1 MAILSLDPSSTVGVG
16 CHIRS
21 LYIFF
26 CLLRKRSIGKRHHE
40 GGQFV
45 LGTSPVLCDFPLGR
59 PFGFFLHMLRITGA
73 HTFCRTFKVIPH
85 VSGVLPAVLGGVRGA
100 IRLAAGRA
108 DGRCHAGGGAAG
120 MLMQLQ
126 HLIRTII
133 RNSIRGIVGLEAV
146 FIRFFNTVPRY
157 NRHRVPCGGSVG
169 SRDADGRSGQGLFDD
184 DGSESTV
191 VIIQVNIVFASALFT
206 IALPVAGNIDIAAN
220 GQSARIRNINTARF
234 SSLRYAVIGN
244 TAAVDANVIAGRV
257 YSSAAI
263 IGVVFGNAAAVHGE
277 IRGITARAHSTAI
290 VGLVLG
296 DFTAVH
302 GEGRSAV
309 YIHSAAKC
317 RGTSKRIS
325 GNASAI
331 HGETCI
337 LIQIHSTTLI
347 LGNTTVVHDEYLLFS
362 RGIIQVHTHTRTAAI
377 LRMSDFTPAFA
388 VAESKGYIFVPRRLN
403 YMRIVVTNRMSVK
416 A

>member
-1 MAILSLDPSSTVGVG
+1 
-16 CHIRS
+16 
-21 LYIFF
+21 
-26 CLLRKRSIGKRHHE
+26 
-40 GGQFV
+40 
-45 LGTSPVLCDFPLGR
+45 
-59 PFGFFLHMLRITGA
+59 
-73 HTFCRTFKVIPH
+73 
-85 VSGVLPAVLGGVRGA
+85 
-100 IRLAAGRA
+100 
-108 DGRCHAGGGAAG
+108 
-120 MLMQLQ
+120 MQLQ

-157 NRHRVPCGGSVG
+157 NRHRVPCGGSVC
-169 SRDADGRSGQGLFDD
+169 SRDADGCSGQGLFDD

-206 IALPVAGNIDIAAN
+206 IALPVAGNIDIADN

-234 SSLRYAVIGN
+234 SSLCYAVIGN

-257 YSSAAI
+257 YSSAAF

-277 IRGITARAHSTAI
+277 IRGITARAHSAAI
-290 VGLVLG
+290 VSLVLG
-296 DFTAVH
+296 DVTAVH

-317 RGTSKRIS
+317 RGISKRIS

-337 LIQIHSTTLI
+337 RIQIHSTTLI
-347 LGNTTVVHDEYLLFS
+347 LGNAAVVHDERLLRCRS
-362 RGIIQVHTHTRTAAI
+362 VVQVHTSAITAAI
-377 LRMSDFTPAFA
+377 HRMSDFTPSFT
-388 VAESKGYIFVPRRLN
+388 VA
-403 YMRIVVTNRMSVK
+403 
-416 A
+416 

>member
-1 MAILSLDPSSTVGVG
+1 MDLAVTGIRCEVAFIFARDRMRPFSRGNFYGRILCCSDWGGGGYADAAILA
-16 CHIRS
+16 
-21 LYIFF
+21 
-26 CLLRKRSIGKRHHE
+26 
-40 GGQFV
+40 GQ
-45 LGTSPVLCDFPLGR
+45 
-59 PFGFFLHMLRITGA
+59 GFFDGDGTVRRQVHIVRI
-73 HTFCRTFKVIPH
+73 VIAYA
-85 VSGVLPAVLGGVRGA
+85 AVL
-100 IRLAAGRA
+100 
-108 DGRCHAGGGAAG
+108 
-120 MLMQLQ
+120 
-126 HLIRTII
+126 
-133 RNSIRGIVGLEAV
+133 
-146 FIRFFNTVPRY
+146 
-157 NRHRVPCGGSVG
+157 
-169 SRDADGRSGQGLFDD
+169 
-184 DGSESTV
+184 
-191 VIIQVNIVFASALFT
+191 

-220 GQSARIRNINTARF
+220 GQSVRRRNINTARI

-257 YSSAAI
+257 YSSAAF

-277 IRGITARAHSTAI
+277 IRGITARAHSAAI
-290 VGLVLG
+290 VSLVLG
-296 DFTAVH
+296 DVTAVH
-302 GEGRSAV
+302 GESRSAV

>member
-1 MAILSLDPSSTVGVG
+1 MGCHWDFYFRGIVAAGTGIVGFPAFRCTGGGFGFVVDEGVVVGVN
-16 CHIRS
+16 
-21 LYIFF
+21 
-26 CLLRKRSIGKRHHE
+26 
-40 GGQFV
+40 V
-45 LGTSPVLCDFPLGR
+45 
-59 PFGFFLHMLRITGA
+59 
-73 HTFCRTFKVIPH
+73 
-85 VSGVLPAVLGGVRGA
+85 A

-108 DGRCHAGGGAAG
+108 DGLCLASGRAAG
-120 MLMQLQ
+120 VGMQLQ
-126 HLIRTII
+126 YLICAII
-133 RNSIRGIVGLEAV
+133 RDSIRGIVGLEAGF

-157 NRHRVPCGGSVG
+157 NRHRVPCGGSVC
-169 SRDADGRSGQGLFDD
+169 SRDADRLLSGQFLFDD
-184 DGSESTV
+184 DGSRSTAG
-191 VIIQVNIVFASALFT
+191 IPIQVNIVFASALFT

-220 GQSARIRNINTARF
+220 GQSVRRRNINTARF

-257 YSSAAI
+257 YSSAAF

-277 IRGITARAHSTAI
+277 IRGITARAHSAAI
-290 VGLVLG
+290 VSLVLG
-296 DFTAVH
+296 DVTAVH
-302 GEGRSAV
+302 GESRSIV
-309 YIHSAAKC
+309 HIHSAAKV
-317 RGTSKRIS
+317 TINIVF